1 LPFGLQKVSLL
12 FKQRNASKA
21 KTRGFDTMTSPTE
34 PVFQP
39 IPLSHPLRV
48 AGLSSRKPNRFD
60 LRPDPKTRAALAEY
74 LGITDVL
81 ALRFHGMISPMG
93 KRDFVL
99 EAELSAR
106 VEQPCSV
113 SLAPVV
119 TELSDKVHVR
129 YLAEMAYPD
138 AEEAEMPEDD
148 SSEPLGDVIDA
159 GHVAVEALALSLPLY
174 PRADGAELQE
184 ASFTAPGL
192 APIRDEDLRPFAG
205 LAALKEKLAA
215 AQASPAKDATSPAAT
230 EGGKAESDKPS

>member
-1 LPFGLQKVSLL
+1 
-12 FKQRNASKA
+12 
-21 KTRGFDTMTSPTE
+21 MTSPTE
-34 PVFQP
+34 PVFKP

-74 LGITDVL
+74 LGITDIL
-81 ALRFHGMISPMG
+81 ALRFQGMISPTG

-99 EAELSAR
+99 EAELSAT
-106 VEQPCSV
+106 VEQACSI

-148 SSEPLGDVIDA
+148 SSEPLGEVIDA

-174 PRADGAELQE
+174 PRAEGAELAE
-184 ASFTAPGL
+184 VSFTAPGL
-192 APIRDEDLRPFAG
+192 APIRDADLRPFAG
-205 LAALKEKLAA
+205 LAALKDKLAA
-215 AQASPAKDATSPAAT
+215 QQAAEADDQSSGAPTKA
-230 EGGKAESDKPS
+230 GKPESDEPS